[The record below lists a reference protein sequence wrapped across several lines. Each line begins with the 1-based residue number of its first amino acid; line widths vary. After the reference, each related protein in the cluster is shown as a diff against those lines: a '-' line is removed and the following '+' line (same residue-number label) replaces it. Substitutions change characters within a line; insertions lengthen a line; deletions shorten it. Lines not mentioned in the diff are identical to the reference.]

1 MKHGFLLAAV
11 LPVVSLLLAVAL
23 LPWPWPGEVRHGEMV
38 WVKGQ
43 TDGCKPM
50 ETEAYTRANVHFPT
64 VANDT
69 LEAWLYSPRA
79 ARQAEEGGA
88 QNDGSGIKAEGVGQG
103 DGRSG
108 INARSCLIMAHGL
121 VGCSMMGYVSAA
133 LTLVSFCVRHSEW
146 HGLRGS
152 H

>member
-50 ETEAYTRANVHFPT
+50 EAYTRANVHFPT

-69 LEAWLYSPRA
+69 LEAWLYSPKA
-79 ARQAEEGGA
+79 AGHTETAEGGA
-88 QNDGSGIKAEGVGQG
+88 QGGAT
-103 DGRSG
+103 
-108 INARSCLIMAHGL
+108 ARSCIIMAHGL
-121 VGCSMMGYVSAA
+121 VGCKSY
-133 LTLVSFCVRHSEW
+133 
-146 HGLRGS
+146 GLYYGL
-152 H
+152 